1 MKSERPERPEPRE
14 PRRNRI
20 ATETSASD
28 GWVARLSSNLPNAG
42 ETGAQRPEVV
52 RATRKETGPAPR

>member
-1 MKSERPERPEPRE
+1 MQPERPERPE

-28 GWVARLSSNLPNAG
+28 GWVARLSNQLPNTPESR
-42 ETGAQRPEVV
+42 ETRPEAARV
-52 RATRKETGPAPR
+52 TRKETGPAPR